1 MTVRKEVKMIHLKK
15 STYELLMSKH
25 YTVTLSDVYKHQLG
39 SNTAES
45 SLRFPINIEYY
56 TQRFG
61 SNEV

>member
-1 MTVRKEVKMIHLKK
+1 MLV
-15 STYELLMSKH
+15 YELFMSKH